1 MSEKIK
7 EFLKKI
13 HNPKNK
19 IPLYISISVK
29 PGKKLM
35 DIKIKKEVAN
45 ILKVIAHEEKQS
57 GWFVH
62 SIHIPIQNLGL
73 EKGSKDKEILD
84 LLTEPHKITSS
95 KPTRDY
101 LEDILRKY
109 QGILPEKKKHHFK
122 TERFKKK
129 KEFKVGAQLKGF

>member
-1 MSEKIK
+1 MKK
-7 EFLKKI
+7 LDEFFKKI
-13 HNPKNK
+13 HNSKNR
-19 IPLYISISVK
+19 IPEYASIIIK
-29 PGKKLM
+29 PGKKVI
-35 DIKIKKEVAN
+35 DIKIRKEDAY
-45 ILKVIAHEEKQS
+45 ILKVIAHEENQS

-62 SIHIPIQNLGL
+62 SVHIPIRNLGL
-73 EKGSKDKEILD
+73 EENSKDKEILEY
-84 LLTEPHKITSS
+84 LNEPHKITSS

-109 QGILPEKKKHHFK
+109 INILPEKKKHFFK

>member
-1 MSEKIK
+1 MSEKLKI
-7 EFLKKI
+7 FYKKI
-13 HNPKNK
+13 HDPKNK
-19 IPLYISISVK
+19 IPLYVSIIIR

-35 DIKIKKEVAN
+35 GIKVKKEVAN
-45 ILKVIAHEEKQS
+45 ILKIIAHEEKQA

-73 EKGSKDKEILD
+73 ENRSKDKEILD
-84 LLTEPHKITSS
+84 YLTDPYKITSS
-95 KPTRDY
+95 KPTKEF
-101 LEDILRKY
+101 LEDVLRKY
-109 QGILPEKKKHHFK
+109 QGILPEKKKHFFK